1 MSSASAPPPAQDPG
15 SDPAQPA
22 PGSSTTGGFRMART
36 VTALILREMGSRY
49 GRSPGGYVWAVLE
62 PISMIGI
69 LAVGFS
75 LIARSPPLGTSFIL
89 FFGTGF
95 ALFNVYNDVA
105 ATVARSL
112 IYSRALLSYPI
123 VSWVDA
129 LTARFLLNA
138 LTGIM
143 VLYLIL
149 TGLILLQ
156 DDPILIDLQ
165 PIVEA
170 VSFAMLL
177 GLGIGTLNCALIGLF
192 TLWDKVWGIISRPLF
207 LVSGVIFLYEDMPP
221 LAQDILWYNPL
232 MHVIG
237 RMRTGFYPTYEAAYF
252 SPAYVGGFALVC
264 LFFGVV
270 LLGRYHRFILSR

>member
-1 MSSASAPPPAQDPG
+1 MTSTGVPPAFEPTQG
-15 SDPAQPA
+15 T
-22 PGSSTTGGFRMART
+22 STRFRMART
-36 VTALILREMGSRY
+36 VSALILREMGSRY

-62 PISMIGI
+62 PLSMIAV
-69 LAVGFS
+69 LSVGFA

-95 ALFNVYNDVA
+95 ALFNVYQTVSN
-105 ATVARSL
+105 TVARSL
-112 IYSRALLSYPI
+112 LFSRALLAYPI

-129 LTARFLLNA
+129 VMARFLLNA

-143 VLYLIL
+143 VMYLVLSMIIL
-149 TGLILLQ
+149 WQ

-170 VSFAMLL
+170 TALTMVLS
-177 GLGIGTLNCALIGLF
+177 LGIGTLNCALIGLIAI
-192 TLWDKVWGIISRPLF
+192 WDQVWSIINRPLF

-221 LAQDILWYNPL
+221 LAQDILWYNPIL
-232 MHVIG
+232 HVVGLI
-237 RMRTGFYPTYEAAYF
+237 RAGFYPTYEASYF
-252 SPAYVGGFALVC
+252 SGAYVATVALVT

-270 LLGRYHRFILSR
+270 LLRRYHRLILSS